1 MELTTRH
8 REALSELIN
17 IGYAR
22 AGKALSELTGQRITL
37 SAPKVEIHSIDV
49 VRGALNDLIKG
60 EVASVHQIFSGPV
73 AGHALLLVSNETAE
87 VLTATLVP
95 ESASPQEQRAAR
107 REALTEVGN
116 ILLQASMGV
125 CGELLQVHV
134 TFAAPRL
141 HIETVDDMLNTL
153 SVNNQE
159 LQFALLVRTRFELEL
174 SQMKGYIVVILGVTS
189 FSRLLDELQG
199 WEKRQLQV

>member
-1 MELTTRH
+1 MELTTGH
-8 REALSELIN
+8 RDALAELIN

-22 AGKALSELTGQRITL
+22 AGKALSELTGQRIVL
-37 SAPKVEIHSIDV
+37 NAPKVDIHSIDV

-60 EVASVHQIFSGPV
+60 EVASVHQVFSGPV

-87 VLTATLVP
+87 ALTTSLVP
-95 ESASPQEQRAAR
+95 PAASPQEQRAAR

-134 TFAAPRL
+134 SFAVPRL

-153 SVNNQE
+153 TVDNQE
-159 LQFALLVRTRFELEL
+159 LQFALLVRTRFELEH
-174 SQMKGYIVVILGVTS
+174 SQVSGYIVVILGVTS
-189 FSRLLDELQG
+189 FSRLLDELDR
-199 WEKRQLQV
+199 WETRQLQA